1 MRVWPDLAFDLGLG
15 GSLHREGETSVAG
28 VLGVDAESV
37 VLVGA
42 TLFQGRTLDLD
53 PAGVA
58 NVLRVH
64 HDLTEEIKK
73 RCHEIQLSLHSMENP
88 RNLGLLS
95 CFLFE

>member
-42 TLFQGRTLDLD
+42 TLFQGWTLDLD

-73 RCHEIQLSLHSMENP
+73 IVMK
-88 RNLGLLS
+88 
-95 CFLFE
+95 